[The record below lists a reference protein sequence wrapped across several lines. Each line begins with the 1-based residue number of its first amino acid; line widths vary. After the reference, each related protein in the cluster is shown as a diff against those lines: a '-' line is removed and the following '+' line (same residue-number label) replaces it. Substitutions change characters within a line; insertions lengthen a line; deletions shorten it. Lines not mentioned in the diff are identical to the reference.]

1 MKLCVIPARG
11 GSKRIPKKNI
21 RHFLG
26 KPLIEYSIEIALES
40 NLFDRVIVSTDDNEI
55 ANIAMDS
62 GVEVPFLRPKELS
75 DDFVTTNDVIKHAI
89 QWFQNQGTT
98 IEYACCVYATAP
110 FLKVRYLKEG
120 IEKLVS
126 SNKSFAF
133 TVTSFPFPIQRAL
146 RLTEDESVEAIWPEN
161 ILKRSQDFEECYHD
175 AGQFYWGRASA
186 FLDDVV
192 TFSS

>member
-175 AGQFYWGRASA
+175 AGQFYWSRSRE
-186 FLDDVV
+186 
-192 TFSS
+192 T